1 MKNNENLK
9 CEKKINIT
17 SIVELIFTFL
27 PVMILIMIKIITS
40 KFNFYDIMARSD
52 FSFLAMILYSQ
63 TLIKLFSGLI
73 VNENKKDYSLL
84 LIVTLVLTIG
94 LIPSIIYL
102 VLIEMGNIS
111 IIIYILQLIWLIG
124 SVIIFWIFGRLGIL
138 LIEKEKICE
147 NDFEEVNP

>member
-124 SVIIFWIFGRLGIL
+124 SVIIFWIFVLFIRIV
-138 LIEKEKICE
+138 C
-147 NDFEEVNP
+147 FSYY

>member
-1 MKNNENLK
+1 MK
-9 CEKKINIT
+9 KKINIT

>member
-1 MKNNENLK
+1 MKKNENLK

-27 PVMILIMIKIITS
+27 PVMILIMIKIITT

-73 VNENKKDYSLL
+73 INENKKDYSLL

-102 VLIEMGNIS
+102 VLIETGNIS
-111 IIIYILQLIWLIG
+111 IIICILQLIWLIG
-124 SVIIFWIFGRLGIL
+124 SVIILLLFGRLGML

>member
-1 MKNNENLK
+1 MKKNENLK

-27 PVMILIMIKIITS
+27 PVMILIMIKIITTE
-40 KFNFYDIMARSD
+40 FNFYDIIARSD

-73 VNENKKDYSLL
+73 INENKKDYSLL

-102 VLIEMGNIS
+102 VLIETGNIS
-111 IIIYILQLIWLIG
+111 IIICILQLIWLIG
-124 SVIIFWIFGRLGIL
+124 STIIFLLFGRFGML